1 MESWVAWACA
11 PATHPALCVP
21 VFALF
26 VAICERYDFR
36 GPSPTAC
43 SVARVGA
50 LWDRARVGLAG
61 GRLRRPRRARPA
73 PRALARA
80 ARRAGSNLGA
90 AAGAAGADRPKS

>member
-26 VAICERYDFR
+26 VAICERYDLRWAQPHRVLR
-36 GPSPTAC
+36 GAWVHCGT
-43 SVARVGA
+43 G
-50 LWDRARVGLAG
+50 RVGLAG

-73 PRALARA
+73 PRLGARGA
-80 ARRAGSNLGA
+80 ARWLKPGGRGGRRRRGPS
-90 AAGAAGADRPKS
+90 